1 MEIGGDFRRT
11 FLGTFVG
18 DLAAIGRGEMSEVVL
33 IVNLWPH
40 PMEKTWYIYIY
51 LKG

>member
-1 MEIGGDFRRT
+1 MEIFSDF
-11 FLGTFVG
+11 FGTFVG

-51 LKG
+51 I